1 VFRLKENGTNV
12 KTEIFAGIATF
23 LTMAYI
29 VFVNPSILVQ
39 AVGVDASSPLYQQ
52 FFGAFMVA
60 TILGSATATLVMAFF
75 ANYPFALAPGMGLN
89 AYFTYT
95 VCLGMGIDWRV
106 ALAAVFV
113 EGLIFIGL
121 TLVGF
126 RKFVAGI
133 IPESIKVAISAGI
146 GFFIAFIGLR
156 SAGIVVS
163 NPATS
168 VALGDLTNPGVFVT
182 VVGLLVIVALYHRK
196 IPGAV
201 MIGILVATL
210 VGAIPGIGV
219 TKYQGIVGPVPDIS
233 PTFMKLDFSGFLSL
247 DFWIVVLT
255 FFFVDFFDT
264 LGTITGLAQ
273 SAGFMKNGELPR
285 ANRAFLADA
294 IGTSVGALFGTSTV
308 TTYIE
313 SGAGIAEGGRTG
325 LTALVVALCMLAML
339 FFAPLAQTVPGIRDR
354 SRSDLRWCA
363 HDRKPWKSEMGRHHR
378 SAPCVHHRY
387 NYATHIL
394 HSQWNSARYHF
405 LCTGEVLLR
414 EIERSTL
421 VHVDSRSRLRFVAA
435 LHKALI
441 CSIVL

>member
-1 VFRLKENGTNV
+1 MFRLKENGTNV

-95 VCLGMGIDWRV
+95 VCLGMGIDWKV

-168 VALGDLTNPGVFVT
+168 VALGDLTNPGVLVT
-182 VVGLLVIVALYHRK
+182 VVGLLVIVAFYHRK

-233 PTFMKLDFSGFLSL
+233 PTFMKLDFSGFLNL

-273 SAGFMKNGELPR
+273 SAGFAKNGELPR

-339 FFAPLAQTVPGIRDR
+339 FFAPLAQTVPG
-354 SRSDLRWCA
+354 
-363 HDRKPWKSEMGRHHR
+363 
-378 SAPCVHHRY
+378 
-387 NYATHIL
+387 YAT
-394 HSQWNSARYHF
+394 AP
-405 LCTGEVLLR
+405 
-414 EIERSTL
+414 
-421 VHVDSRSRLRFVAA
+421 
-435 LHKALI
+435 ALI
-441 CSIVL
+441 FVGALMIGNLGRVKWDDITEALPAFITVITMPLTYSIANGIALGIISYALVKFFSGKSKEVHWFTWILALAFALWLLFIKH

>member
-1 VFRLKENGTNV
+1 MFHLKEHGTNV

-39 AVGVDASSPLYQQ
+39 AVGVDAGSPLYQQ

-60 TILGSATATLVMAFF
+60 TILGSATATLVMALF

-133 IPESIKVAISAGI
+133 IPESIKIAISAGI

-168 VALGDLTNPGVFVT
+168 VP
-182 VVGLLVIVALYHRK
+182 
-196 IPGAV
+196 
-201 MIGILVATL
+201 
-210 VGAIPGIGV
+210 
-219 TKYQGIVGPVPDIS
+219 
-233 PTFMKLDFSGFLSL
+233 
-247 DFWIVVLT
+247 
-255 FFFVDFFDT
+255 
-264 LGTITGLAQ
+264 
-273 SAGFMKNGELPR
+273 
-285 ANRAFLADA
+285 
-294 IGTSVGALFGTSTV
+294 
-308 TTYIE
+308 
-313 SGAGIAEGGRTG
+313 
-325 LTALVVALCMLAML
+325 
-339 FFAPLAQTVPGIRDR
+339 
-354 SRSDLRWCA
+354 
-363 HDRKPWKSEMGRHHR
+363 
-378 SAPCVHHRY
+378 
-387 NYATHIL
+387 
-394 HSQWNSARYHF
+394 
-405 LCTGEVLLR
+405 
-414 EIERSTL
+414 
-421 VHVDSRSRLRFVAA
+421 
-435 LHKALI
+435 
-441 CSIVL
+441 